1 MARESSTAG
10 YYELACVRQ
19 RMAEFLGGMVAGGAT
34 AAYLVGADGRGGF
47 TEPDAPGR
55 LPELL
60 ERGLD
65 VERSLWDR
73 ELLVFDLDIEYQ
85 NFDRPAQAWW
95 EPERVF
101 RLQEPVLAAAL
112 SFFRERAMEP
122 LVLVSGRGYHLVWAI
137 SRKSKAFQRLT
148 ELGEAPPSLVARYAE
163 VRSPEG
169 EHVDEALGR
178 AFAGQGM
185 VAEYIAHCIRGAALV
200 QSALP
205 LQLTALEVG
214 VGAAGREIISLDVSE
229 YGDPLH
235 TRHIRVP
242 FSLYLKPREPRWRL
256 GETNLRRLLPMV
268 EIPLGE
274 MDGVTA
280 SAAARCPERVVALAE
295 SGSTRIPVFSRAVG
309 RLIAEY
315 EESALGNWHRK
326 SPCRIA
332 DAPERF
338 MAGGDGLI
346 PGAPPCLNWLFAHA
360 NDWLLKPAA
369 LQHAVRVL
377 TALDWPPAAIA
388 RRIYQAYRREGEWGR
403 TWESMD
409 PAYRAEFY
417 TRLFAGMIHTGTDSL
432 IDLNCVSHQ
441 EKGYCRVPDC
451 RMNLVE
457 FRDRLQARRRR

>member
-1 MARESSTAG
+1 MERAREPSTAG
-10 YYELACVRQ
+10 YYALAGVRQ
-19 RMAEFLGGMVAGGAT
+19 RMVEFLGGSDKGGAT

-47 TEPDAPGR
+47 TEPDAPAE
-55 LPELL
+55 LPWLL

-65 VERSLWDR
+65 VERSLWDT
-73 ELLVFDLDIEYQ
+73 ELLLFDLDIEYQ
-85 NFDRPAQAWW
+85 NFDRPVLAWQ

-101 RLQEPVLAAAL
+101 GLQEPVLTAAL

-137 SRKSKAFQRLT
+137 SRGSKAFERLA
-148 ELGEAPPSLVARYAE
+148 ELGVVPPSLAARYREA
-163 VRSPEG
+163 RSPDG
-169 EHVDEALGR
+169 ERVDAALGR

-185 VAEYIAHCIRGAALV
+185 VAEYIAHRIRGVALA

-205 LQLTALEVG
+205 IQLTALEVG
-214 VGAAGREIISLDVSE
+214 VGAAGREIISLDLSE

-235 TRHIRVP
+235 TRHIRIP

-256 GETNLRRLLPMV
+256 GEAHLRSLLPIV
-268 EIPLGE
+268 EIPLGD
-274 MDGVTA
+274 MDGVAA
-280 SAAARCPERVVALAE
+280 SAAARCPERVMALAE
-295 SGSTRIPVFSRAVG
+295 SGTTRIPVFSRAMG

-315 EESALGNWHRK
+315 EDSALGKWHRDC
-326 SPCRIA
+326 SCRVA
-332 DAPERF
+332 DAP
-338 MAGGDGLI
+338 AAGDGPI
-346 PGAPPCLNWLFAHA
+346 RGAPPCFNWLFAHA

-369 LQHAVRVL
+369 LQHTVRVL
-377 TALDWPPAAIA
+377 TALDWPPSAIA
-388 RRIYQAYRREGEWGR
+388 RRIYEAYRREGEWGG
-403 TWESMD
+403 TWEQMD

-451 RMNLVE
+451 RANLAE
-457 FRDRLQARRRR
+457 LRDRLQARRAR

>member
-1 MARESSTAG
+1 MEWAREPSTASHYG
-10 YYELACVRQ
+10 LASVRE
-19 RMAEFLGGMVAGGAT
+19 RMAEFLGRSAPGGAT

-47 TEPDAPGR
+47 TEPDAPAR
-55 LPELL
+55 LPEML

-65 VERSLWDR
+65 VERSLWDT
-73 ELLVFDLDIEYQ
+73 ELLIFDLDMEYQ
-85 NFDRPAQAWW
+85 NFDHPAQAWW

-112 SFFRERAMEP
+112 SFFRERGMEP

-137 SRKSKAFQRLT
+137 SRGSKAFQRLA
-148 ELGEAPPSLVARYAE
+148 ELGEVPPSLAARYTE

-169 EHVDEALGR
+169 ERVDAALGR

-185 VAEYIAHCIRGAALV
+185 VAEYIAHRIRGAALV

-205 LQLTALEVG
+205 IQLTALEVG
-214 VGAAGREIISLDVSE
+214 VGAAGREIISLDLSE

-235 TRHIRVP
+235 TRHIRIP
-242 FSLYLKPREPRWRL
+242 FSFYLKPREPRWRL
-256 GETNLRRLLPMV
+256 GETSLRRLLPMV

-280 SAAARCPERVVALAE
+280 CAAARCPERVVALAE
-295 SGSTRIPVFSRAVG
+295 SGNTRIPVFSRAMS

-315 EESALGNWHRK
+315 EDSALGKWHRDC
-326 SPCRIA
+326 SCRVA
-332 DAPERF
+332 DAP
-338 MAGGDGLI
+338 ACGDG
-346 PGAPPCLNWLFAHA
+346 PVRGAPPCCNWLFAHA

-369 LQHAVRVL
+369 LQHVVRVL

-388 RRIYQAYRREGEWGR
+388 RRIYETYRREGEWGR
-403 TWESMD
+403 TWEQMD
-409 PAYRAEFY
+409 PVYRAEFY
-417 TRLFAGMIHTGTDSL
+417 TRLFAGMIYTGTDSF

-457 FRDRLQARRRR
+457 LRDRLQARRTR